1 VPVRLD
7 SKAAARHREG
17 MQQLSMADAEQLARA
32 GAEAL
37 RAGNAAAA
45 RRDFE
50 RLTASGR
57 ANAQIWLLL
66 AHSCIMLG
74 DHAAAERAADEVLRR
89 DNRNLRALIV
99 KGDARQA
106 AGDEAGAASFHNMV
120 LKLAAQLGEL
130 PADLKAELARVERAA
145 RAFSGRS
152 RRRLE
157 EYLAG
162 AGLGPEAQSARFRE
176 SMAIL
181 LEEKQVYFQQPSAYY
196 FPGLPQRQYY
206 EREEFD
212 WAPAVEAAA
221 QDMLGELNRAL
232 AEDVAFRPYLQAR
245 EDRPSYDFHGLLDNP
260 DWSTLY
266 LWENGGPVEAN
277 VARFPKTFAAM
288 GQVPLPHITTR
299 APSILFSLLKP
310 GARIEAHNGMINT
323 RLICHLPL
331 IVPPGCGFRVGNET
345 RQWEVGKL
353 LIFDDTIEH
362 EAWNDSDEDRVVL
375 IFDVWRPELG
385 EDERRAV
392 TAIFEAIDA
401 GKGAGAA

>member
-1 VPVRLD
+1 MPSRGNRGL
-7 SKAAARHREG
+7 
-17 MQQLSMADAEQLARA
+17 MQQLSMADAEQLART

-45 RRDFE
+45 RQNFE
-50 RLTASGR
+50 RLAASGR
-57 ANAQIWLLL
+57 ANAQVWLLL
-66 AHSCIMLG
+66 AHSCAMLG
-74 DHAAAERAADEVLRR
+74 DHPAAERAADEVLRR
-89 DNRNLRALIV
+89 DNRNLRALIM

-106 AGDEAGAASFHNMV
+106 GGDEAGAASFYNMV
-120 LKLAAQLGEL
+120 LKLASQLGEL
-130 PADLKAELARVERAA
+130 PADLQAELARVGEATK
-145 RAFSGRS
+145 AFSGRS

-157 EYLAG
+157 DYLAS
-162 AGLGPEAQSARFRE
+162 AGFGPEAQSARFRE
-176 SMAIL
+176 SIAIL

-221 QDMLGELNRAL
+221 GDMLEELNAAL
-232 AEDVAFRPYLQAR
+232 AGNAGFRPYLQTR
-245 EDRPSYDFHGLLDNP
+245 GNRPAYDFHGLLNNP

-266 LWENGGPVEAN
+266 LWENGGPIEEN

-288 GQVPLPHITTR
+288 QKVPLPHITTR

-310 GARIEAHNGMINT
+310 GAGIEAHNGMINS

-345 RQWEVGKL
+345 RLWEVGKL
-353 LIFDDTIEH
+353 LVFDDTIEH
-362 EAWNDSDEDRVVL
+362 EAWNGSAEDRIVL
-375 IFDVWRPELG
+375 IFDIWRPELTA
-385 EDERRAV
+385 DERRAV

-401 GKGAGAA
+401 PGGDQARPG

>member
-1 VPVRLD
+1 LAGHPSL
-7 SKAAARHREG
+7 
-17 MQQLSMADAEQLARA
+17 MQPLSMADAEQLARA

-45 RRDFE
+45 RQDFD
-50 RLTASGR
+50 RLAASGR

-66 AHSCIMLG
+66 AHSCAMLG
-74 DHAAAERAADEVLRR
+74 DHPAAERAADEVLRR
-89 DNRNLRALIV
+89 DNRNLRALIM

-106 AGDEAGAASFHNMV
+106 GGDEPAAASFYNMV

-130 PADLKAELARVERAA
+130 PADIRAELVRVEQAA
-145 RAFSGRS
+145 KAFSGRS
-152 RRRLE
+152 RERLE
-157 EYLAG
+157 IYLAG

-176 SMAIL
+176 SIAIL
-181 LEEKQVYFQQPSAYY
+181 LEERQVYFQQPSAYY

-221 QDMLGELNRAL
+221 SDMLDELNQAL
-232 AEDVAFRPYLQAR
+232 ADDIPFRPYLQAK

-266 LWENGGPVEAN
+266 LWENGGPVAQN

-288 GQVPLPHITTR
+288 QLVPLPHITTR
-299 APSILFSLLKP
+299 APSILFSLLRP

-331 IVPPGCGFRVGNET
+331 IVPPACGFRVGNET

-375 IFDVWRPELG
+375 IFDVWRPELTEG
-385 EDERRAV
+385 ERRAV

-401 GKGAGAA
+401 AKGA

>member
-1 VPVRLD
+1 
-7 SKAAARHREG
+7 
-17 MQQLSMADAEQLARA
+17 MQQQLSMADAERLARA

-45 RRDFE
+45 RQSFE
-50 RLTASGR
+50 RLAASGR

-66 AHSCIMLG
+66 AHSCASLG

-89 DNRNLRALIV
+89 DNRNLRALIM

-106 AGDEAGAASFHNMV
+106 GGDEAGAASFYNNV

-130 PADLKAELARVERAA
+130 PADLRAELARIEQATQ
-145 RAFSGRS
+145 AFKGRS
-152 RRRLE
+152 RARLE
-157 EYLAG
+157 AHLAE

-176 SMAIL
+176 SLGIL
-181 LEEKQVYFQQPSAYY
+181 LEEKQVYYQQPSAYY

-206 EREEFD
+206 EREEFA
-212 WAPAVEAAA
+212 WAPAVEAATGG
-221 QDMLGELNRAL
+221 MLGELKAAL
-232 AEDVAFRPYLQAR
+232 ADALPFRPYLQAR
-245 EDRPSYDFHGLLDNP
+245 EDRPTYDFHGLLDNP

-266 LWENGGPVEAN
+266 LWENGGPVEQN

-288 GQVPLPHITTR
+288 QQVPLPHITTR

-331 IVPPGCGFRVGNET
+331 IVPPGCGFRVGNEV
-345 RQWEVGKL
+345 REWEVGKL

-362 EAWNDSDEDRVVL
+362 EAWNDSGEDRDVV
-375 IFDVWRPELG
+375 IFEVWLPELT
-385 EDERRAV
+385 EDESRAV

-401 GKGAGAA
+401 QIEQQAAAG